1 MLSINS
7 RSDLDSIKG
16 TQDYDIFMNVLAGS
30 IWSLAKDDEEE
41 TWKLVQDTSTIER
54 FGFSLTDF
62 PDPPKPELPVW
73 EPIDNNVK
81 VITKLQFVE
90 WCEANSKL
98 ADLQSLLASNDIIKL
113 KWDAA
118 TSLEITNQLV
128 LDAAQAMS
136 LDAQAVFNEIGNQ
149 L

>member
-1 MLSINS
+1 MVINTRKDFDALSPTEQSQFKQFLQGTLWRLERDDTNQTWVAIEDNNS
-7 RSDLDSIKG
+7 
-16 TQDYDIFMNVLAGS
+16 
-30 IWSLAKDDEEE
+30 
-41 TWKLVQDTSTIER
+41 IER
-54 FGFSLTDF
+54 FGFTRADF
-62 PDPPKPELPVW
+62 PNATPPELPVW

-90 WCEANSKL
+90 WCEANNKL